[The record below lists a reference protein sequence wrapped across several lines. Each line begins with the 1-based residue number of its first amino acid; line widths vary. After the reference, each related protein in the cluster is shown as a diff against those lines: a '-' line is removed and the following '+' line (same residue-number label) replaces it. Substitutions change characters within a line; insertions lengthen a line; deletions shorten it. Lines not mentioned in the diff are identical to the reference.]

1 MSDIKFKQSLL
12 LWKIPGNMLVVRG
25 FVYSR
30 DNKDKVK
37 KNAGTMDPFTDT
49 MWHCYPVSYTKEQG
63 MVLSNMDPELNPCPF
78 LYSSE
83 SLMSN
88 VIFYFVTHNDIEKE
102 FGLDVDGDYLRVI
115 LRPENYESKEFSSIL
130 EAIGNE

>member
-1 MSDIKFKQSLL
+1 MSGIKFKQSLL
-12 LWKIPGNMLVVRG
+12 LWRIPGNMRVVHG
-25 FVYSR
+25 FVYSC

-37 KNAGTMDPFTDT
+37 KLVGTTDPFTNT

-63 MVLSNMDPELNPCPF
+63 MVLSNMDPELNPWPF

-88 VIFYFVTHNDIEKE
+88 VIFYFVTRINIEKE
-102 FGLDVDGDYLRVI
+102 FGLDVDGEWLRVV

-130 EAIGNE
+130 ERIGNE